1 MKIASIFV
9 CLLLVLTTF
18 TSCSKDDD
26 EEYEPMYA
34 SAILNSLYMEIV
46 DENSKIVDYDKF
58 LEENKLVIV
67 GQVSK
72 KNAKL
77 EVVNYME
84 RKVIRSSVD
93 LPDRKC
99 MIFNA
104 DKTEGHGKTDLLLE
118 INDKKFTI
126 SVNFDF
132 HSANE
137 PNLIGGSSIYIKD
150 IEYEGKT
157 ITPTEYHSIR
167 IKLTDDKP
175 IIEPLQ

>member
-1 MKIASIFV
+1 MKIANLFV

-58 LEENKLVIV
+58 LEENKLSVV

-72 KNAKL
+72 KKAKL
-77 EVVNYME
+77 EIASYKE
-84 RKVIRSSVD
+84 RKIVRLSVD

-99 MIFNA
+99 MIFNT
-104 DKTEGHGKTDLLLE
+104 DKTAGYGKTNLLME
-118 INDKKFTI
+118 INGKQITL
-126 SVNFDF
+126 SVNFNYSSLNKPDF
-132 HSANE
+132 
-137 PNLIGGSSIYIKD
+137 IGGNSIFIKN
-150 IEYEGKT
+150 IEYDGKT
-157 ITPTEYHSIR
+157 ITPTEHSIR
-167 IKLTDDKP
+167 IKLTGDKP
-175 IIEPLQ
+175 IIEPLE

>member
-1 MKIASIFV
+1 MKIANLFV

-34 SAILNSLYMEIV
+34 SAILNSLYMEIIDGNGKV
-46 DENSKIVDYDKF
+46 IDYDKL
-58 LEENKLVIV
+58 LEENKLAIV

-84 RKVIRSSVD
+84 RKIVRLSVD
-93 LPDRKC
+93 LPDRKS
-99 MIFNA
+99 MIFNT
-104 DKTEGHGKTDLLLE
+104 DKTAGYGKTNLQME
-118 INDKKFTI
+118 INGKKNTL

-132 HSANE
+132 SSVNK
-137 PNLIGGSSIYIKD
+137 PDFIGGSSINIKN
-150 IEYEGKT
+150 IEYDGKT
-157 ITPTEYHSIR
+157 ITPTEHSIR
-167 IKLTDDKP
+167 IKLTDNKP
-175 IIEPLQ
+175 IIDPLQ

>member
-1 MKIASIFV
+1 MKIANLFV

-46 DENSKIVDYDKF
+46 DGNGKVIDYDKL
-58 LEENKLVIV
+58 LEENKLSVV

-72 KNAKL
+72 KKANL
-77 EVVNYME
+77 EIVSYKE
-84 RKVIRSSVD
+84 RKIVRLSVD

-104 DKTEGHGKTDLLLE
+104 DKTTGYGKTDLLME
-118 INDKKFTI
+118 INGKQI
-126 SVNFDF
+126 ILSVNFDF
-132 HSANE
+132 SSLNK
-137 PNLIGGSSIYIKD
+137 PDFIGGNSIFIKN

-157 ITPTEYHSIR
+157 ITPTEYSIR
-167 IKLTDDKP
+167 IKQTGDKP
-175 IIEPLQ
+175 IIEPLE

>member
-1 MKIASIFV
+1 MKTVNIFV
-9 CLLLVLTTF
+9 SLLLVLTTF
-18 TSCSKDDD
+18 TSCSKDDE

-58 LEENKLVIV
+58 LSEGKLSVI
-67 GQVSK
+67 GQMSK
-72 KNAKL
+72 QEKKIRIT
-77 EVVNYME
+77 NYQGK
-84 RKVIRSSVD
+84 KVIDVSAD
-93 LPDRKC
+93 LPDQKH
-99 MIFNA
+99 MVFNT

-175 IIEPLQ
+175 IIEPL

>member
-18 TSCSKDDD
+18 TSCSKDDN

-34 SAILNSLYMEIV
+34 SAILNSLYMEIIDGNGKV
-46 DENSKIVDYDKF
+46 IDYEKL
-58 LEENKLVIV
+58 LEESKLSVV

-72 KNAKL
+72 KKAKL
-77 EVVNYME
+77 EVVSYKE
-84 RKVIRSSVD
+84 RKVIRFSVD

-99 MIFNA
+99 MIFNT
-104 DKTEGHGKTDLLLE
+104 DKTEGHGKTDLLME
-118 INDKKFTI
+118 INDKKFI
-126 SVNFDF
+126 MSVNFDF

-137 PNLIGGSSIYIKD
+137 PNLIGGSSIYIKN

-157 ITPTEYHSIR
+157 ISPTEYSIR
-167 IKLTDDKP
+167 IRLTGDKP
-175 IIEPLQ
+175 IIEPLE

>member
-1 MKIASIFV
+1 MKIANLFV

-58 LEENKLVIV
+58 LEENKLAIV

-84 RKVIRSSVD
+84 RKVIRFSVD

-104 DKTEGHGKTDLLLE
+104 DKTAGYGKTNLLME
-118 INDKKFTI
+118 INGKQI
-126 SVNFDF
+126 ILSVNFDYSSVNKPDF
-132 HSANE
+132 
-137 PNLIGGSSIYIKD
+137 IGGNSIYIKN
-150 IEYEGKT
+150 IEYDGKK
-157 ITPTEYHSIR
+157 ITPTEYSIR
-167 IKLTDDKP
+167 IKLTGDKP

>member
-1 MKIASIFV
+1 MKIANLFV

-18 TSCSKDDD
+18 TSCSEDDN

-34 SAILNSLYMEIV
+34 SAILNSLYMEIIDGNGKV
-46 DENSKIVDYDKF
+46 IDYEKL
-58 LEENKLVIV
+58 LEESKLSVV

-72 KNAKL
+72 KKAKL
-77 EVVNYME
+77 EVVSYKE
-84 RKVIRSSVD
+84 RKVIRFSVD
-93 LPDRKC
+93 LPDKKC

-104 DKTEGHGKTDLLLE
+104 DKTAGYGKTNLLME
-118 INDKKFTI
+118 INGKKNTL

-157 ITPTEYHSIR
+157 ITPTEYSIR
-167 IKLTDDKP
+167 IRLTGDKP

>member
-1 MKIASIFV
+1 MKIANLFV

-34 SAILNSLYMEIV
+34 SAILNSLYMEIIDGNGKV
-46 DENSKIVDYDKF
+46 IDYDKL
-58 LEENKLVIV
+58 LEENKLAIV

-84 RKVIRSSVD
+84 RIVVRFSVD
-93 LPDRKC
+93 LPDRKS
-99 MIFNA
+99 MIFNT

-150 IEYEGKT
+150 IEYEDKT

-167 IKLTDDKP
+167 IRLTDDKP
-175 IIEPLQ
+175 IIEPL

>member
-1 MKIASIFV
+1 MKIANLFV

-46 DENSKIVDYDKF
+46 DGNGKVIDYDKL
-58 LEENKLVIV
+58 LEENKLSVV

-72 KNAKL
+72 KKAKL
-77 EVVNYME
+77 EIASYKE
-84 RKVIRSSVD
+84 RKIVRLSVD

-104 DKTEGHGKTDLLLE
+104 DKTAGYGKTDLLME
-118 INDKKFTI
+118 INGKKITI
-126 SVNFDF
+126 SVNFDYSSVNKPDF
-132 HSANE
+132 
-137 PNLIGGSSIYIKD
+137 IGGNSIYIKN
-150 IEYEGKT
+150 IEYDGKT
-157 ITPTEYHSIR
+157 ITPTEHSIR
-167 IKLTDDKP
+167 IKLTGNKP

>member
-34 SAILNSLYMEIV
+34 SAILNSLYMEIIDGNGKV
-46 DENSKIVDYDKF
+46 IDYEKL
-58 LEENKLVIV
+58 LEESKLSVV

-72 KNAKL
+72 KKAKL
-77 EVVNYME
+77 EIVSYKE
-84 RKVIRSSVD
+84 RKVIRFSVD
-93 LPDRKC
+93 LPDQKH
-99 MIFNA
+99 MVFNT

-175 IIEPLQ
+175 IIEPL